1 MNISTLQMLALM
13 AAGVAIIVGITV
25 ATTSRSRLVK
35 AGGYAFNALLLIV
48 IAAAVFLAP
57 AEDADDALGRNMA
70 GLLLVAAAGWAGLTA
85 TRAYR
90 RK

>member
-35 AGGYAFNALLLIV
+35 VGGYAFNAILLIV
-48 IAAAVFLAP
+48 IAAAVFLTP
-57 AEDADDALGRNMA
+57 TEDSDDALGRNMA

-85 TRAYR
+85 TRTYL

>member
-1 MNISTLQMLALM
+1 MNISTLQMLILM

-85 TRAYR
+85 TRAYL